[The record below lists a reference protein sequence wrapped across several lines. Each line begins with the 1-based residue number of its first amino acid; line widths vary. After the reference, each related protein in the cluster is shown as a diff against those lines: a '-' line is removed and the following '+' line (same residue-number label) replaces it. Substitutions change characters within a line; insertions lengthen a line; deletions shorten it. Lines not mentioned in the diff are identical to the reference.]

1 MTGYWR
7 AAWTFLTAWSWGL
20 PSLVVEILSGLAAYL
35 LALPLAWGIRQIG
48 AEALP
53 LQWLAFALA
62 LVLSLVYERWIDPN
76 GWSWVDVA
84 QREVGIG
91 LALGIGLLIGGGMV
105 GYVIV
110 ALLAFVGGLLVGRK
124 VWAGKLVGKI
134 GDVAQGVAKKL

>member
-1 MTGYWR
+1 VTGYWR

-20 PSLVVEILSGLAAYL
+20 PSLAVEILSGLATYL

-48 AEALP
+48 APGP
-53 LQWLAFALA
+53 LTWLAFGVAL
-62 LVLSLVYERWIDPN
+62 LLSVGYEWKLDAN
-76 GWSWVDVA
+76 GWSWVDVG

-91 LALGIGLLIGGGMV
+91 LAFGIAFLIGGGMLS
-105 GYVIV
+105 YVIV